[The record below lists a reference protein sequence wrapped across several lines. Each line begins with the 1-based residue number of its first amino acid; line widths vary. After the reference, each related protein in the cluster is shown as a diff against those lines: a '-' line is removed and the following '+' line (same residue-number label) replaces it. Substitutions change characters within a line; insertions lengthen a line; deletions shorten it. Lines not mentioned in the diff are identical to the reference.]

1 MCGGVLVQVNYFHFV
16 AEEVRAGLASLGMR
30 SMDELIGRGDLLRQR
45 SIKLAKTEGLDLSF
59 LTHYAGETATSSSR
73 GAQEVNT
80 PTSPVHLGSHACIE
94 TSSGLPGK
102 RAAMWEQQEPF
113 FQCHIRLAGRHAFD
127 VANDRV

>member
-73 GAQEVNT
+73 GAQEVNIPPRQFT
-80 PTSPVHLGSHACIE
+80 WGHMHVSKQVVACLENVQQCGS
-94 TSSGLPGK
+94 SRS
-102 RAAMWEQQEPF
+102 PF
-113 FQCHIRLAGRHAFD
+113 FSAT
-127 VANDRV
+127 